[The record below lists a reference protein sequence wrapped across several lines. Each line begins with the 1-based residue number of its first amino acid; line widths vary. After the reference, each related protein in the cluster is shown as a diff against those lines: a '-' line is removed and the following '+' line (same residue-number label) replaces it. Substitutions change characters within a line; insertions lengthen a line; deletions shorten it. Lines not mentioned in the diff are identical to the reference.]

1 VLPCLRRQPSNP
13 ATDPIAWRSA
23 IKNIPWSPRDRE
35 PTNREQPATTTVAP
49 PDDVLVVYATTW
61 CGDCYRTKRFLDRN
75 NVPYRWVDADEVPGA
90 MELIKAINRGHRTV
104 PTLVFPDGSTLS
116 EPSNPELARKL
127 GLASV

>member
-1 VLPCLRRQPSNP
+1 MEDAITNSAGSPRE
-13 ATDPIAWRSA
+13 IEA
-23 IKNIPWSPRDRE
+23 IKPEQRE
-35 PTNREQPATTTVAP
+35 TTEVAR

-90 MELIKAINRGHRTV
+90 MELIKAINRGYRTV

-116 EPSNPELARKL
+116 EPTNSELARKL
-127 GLASV
+127 GIGSN

>member
-1 VLPCLRRQPSNP
+1 MNISPGLPRDSTATVPEQPS
-13 ATDPIAWRSA
+13 
-23 IKNIPWSPRDRE
+23 
-35 PTNREQPATTTVAP
+35 TNAVEP

-90 MELIKAINRGHRTV
+90 MELVQAINRGHRSV

-127 GLASV
+127 GIEPV